1 MAGKDDVVFIENA
14 TIAFRNFGGRAG
26 MYNAEGDRQFSV
38 MLDSKLARDLE
49 SKGWKVK
56 QLKVREEGD
65 IPQDFITVSVKYR
78 GRNGPVRPP
87 TMVLISSRGRTN
99 LAETECDILDQVELA
114 NVDMA
119 INPYHWDVNGK
130 TGVKPYLKA
139 IYVTIYED
147 YLQQKYAAVPELN
160 DTRAS
165 TLEDAK
171 AIESGFG
178 DEDDIVDADSWEVDD
193 NQKALGR

>member
-130 TGVKPYLKA
+130 TGVKPYLK
-139 IYVTIYED
+139 
-147 YLQQKYAAVPELN
+147 KYAAVPELN
-160 DTRAS
+160 ARAS

-193 NQKALGR
+193 NQKAIGR